1 MYQKERRHPTRL
13 QVIQKHKIGRREE
26 VVIEE
31 KAYPVATV
39 ANISP
44 IQRTVLLNI
53 FNNGPATLYEV
64 WDRMHFTHQSQADA
78 PLKKLAKEGYLTRQT
93 EEGEARNGSNRFRY
107 YLTDAGF
114 IEAMN
119 MRLAVIYE
127 QFRDIKFD
135 NADIKQQTSQFDDE
149 IFALAEHAAT
159 KHPSVC
165 PLILRKYDV
174 IAEIFAETGEEGE
187 CETEYWEDKGLEES
201 LPEPEIY
208 DPFGVFCGRDLYA
221 DSILGCFE
229 YLSEI
234 VPARCRH
241 HQTKPVPF
249 EEQQGVANTLMNV
262 VFFQTILEPNAMP
275 FFVEPFIEGLMQ
287 DEELAVAAQKGVS
300 LYYEEISGYLASIRH
315 IESLFERNPVLKMN
329 GADIFG
335 GDLAYKM
342 LIASWEE

>member
-93 EEGEARNGSNRFRY
+93 EEGEARNGSNRYRY

-127 QFRDIKFD
+127 QFGEMSGPDIRRQKRLFD
-135 NADIKQQTSQFDDE
+135 GE

-159 KHPSVC
+159 RHPSVC
-165 PLILRKYDV
+165 PLLLRRYN
-174 IAEIFAETGEEGE
+174 IIAGLFAEISE
-187 CETEYWEDKGLEES
+187 EES
-201 LPEPEIY
+201 LPEPAYY
-208 DPFGVFCGRDLYA
+208 DPFAVFSGRDIYA
-221 DSILGCFE
+221 ESVLECFE
-229 YLSEI
+229 RLSEI

-249 EEQQGVANTLMNV
+249 EEQQGISDTLMNV
-262 VFFQTILEPNAMP
+262 AFFQTILEPYAMP
-275 FFVEPFIEGLMQ
+275 VFVEPFIEGLMQ
-287 DEELAVAAQKGVS
+287 DEELAAASQKGMS
-300 LYYEEISGYLASIRH
+300 LYYEEISGYLTSIRQ
-315 IESLFERNPVLKMN
+315 IESLFKRNPGLQMDTVELC
-329 GADIFG
+329 GETLD
-335 GDLAYKM
+335 YQM